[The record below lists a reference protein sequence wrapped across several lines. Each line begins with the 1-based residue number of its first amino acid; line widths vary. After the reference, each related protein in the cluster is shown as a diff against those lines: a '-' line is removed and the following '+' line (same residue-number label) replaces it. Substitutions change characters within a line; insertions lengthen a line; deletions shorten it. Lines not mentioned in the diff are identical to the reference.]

1 MTVLRGMKFEKI
13 FSIVSLNKKIISLMF
28 KFLKYFYQE
37 IVQLLIGLDQH
48 LHVDNGISHVHKEAE
63 YYLLNKDAIK
73 KRQKL
78 GTRI

>member
-1 MTVLRGMKFEKI
+1 
-13 FSIVSLNKKIISLMF
+13 MF

-63 YYLLNKDAIK
+63 YYLLNKGAIK